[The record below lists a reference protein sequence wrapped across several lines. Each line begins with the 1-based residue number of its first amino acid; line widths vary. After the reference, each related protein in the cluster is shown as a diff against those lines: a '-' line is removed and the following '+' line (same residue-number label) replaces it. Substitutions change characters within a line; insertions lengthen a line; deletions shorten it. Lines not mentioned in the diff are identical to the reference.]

1 MENQN
6 NNLQEL
12 EELRS
17 QVAEF
22 KNRMEQQEIVS
33 RRLLEE
39 VMKGHVSWI
48 KQMSIWGS
56 VGELVILPLLVY
68 ALRSIVGVSWLP
80 IIAVGLILVGEAVF
94 NFWNVSTIRD
104 KHLAVD
110 DVLSA
115 QQRLITFKRREKLY
129 TFGIL
134 PFLFLWIVW
143 LLFDVYY
150 GTDIPF
156 SPSSER
162 GIVHVVVI
170 VIASDKFVHYNIP
183 QSDRNSDSW
192 NRSLWSYLLSGKITS
207 SFLSSSLQLTILRER
222 MVPSGAKRIIWG
234 IAMTP

>member
-6 NNLQEL
+6 INLQEL

-22 KNRMEQQEIVS
+22 KKRVEQQEIVS
-33 RRLLEE
+33 RRLLKEA
-39 VMKGHVSWI
+39 MKGHVSWI

-68 ALRSIVGVSWLP
+68 ALRNIVGVSWLP
-80 IIAVGLILVGEAVF
+80 IIAIGLMIASEAVF

-110 DVLSA
+110 DVLST

-129 TFGIL
+129 LFGIF
-134 PFLFLWIVW
+134 PFILICVVW
-143 LLFDVYY
+143 LLFDVYH

-156 SPSSER
+156 PSSDR
-162 GIVHVVVI
+162 LLVDFVLIVI
-170 VIASDKFVHYNIP
+170 VLAAVIYVFS
-183 QSDRNSDSW
+183 REM
-192 NRSLWSYLLSGKITS
+192 RSLNNAIKDLDEFADKNN
-207 SFLSSSLQLTILRER
+207 
-222 MVPSGAKRIIWG
+222 
-234 IAMTP
+234 

>member
-22 KNRMEQQEIVS
+22 KNRVEQQEIVS
-33 RRLLEE
+33 RRLLKEA
-39 VMKGHVSWI
+39 MKGHVSWI

-56 VGELVILPLLVY
+56 VGELVILPWLVY

-80 IIAVGLILVGEAVF
+80 IIVIVFVIVGEAVF
-94 NFWNVSTIRD
+94 NFWNVSSIRD

-110 DVLSA
+110 DVLSV
-115 QQRLITFKRREKLY
+115 QQRLITFKRRDKLY
-129 TFGIL
+129 TFSIL
-134 PFLFLWIVW
+134 PFLFLWFVW

-156 SPSSER
+156 FHSSER
-162 GIVHVVVI
+162 NLVYFVAVVI
-170 VIASDKFVHYNIP
+170 ILTVFFYVFY
-183 QSDRNSDSW
+183 REM
-192 NRSLWSYLLSGKITS
+192 RSLNKVIRDIDE
-207 SFLSSSLQLTILRER
+207 FAE
-222 MVPSGAKRIIWG
+222 KNN
-234 IAMTP
+234 

>member
-1 MENQN
+1 MEDLN

-22 KNRMEQQEIVS
+22 KKHVEQQEIVS
-33 RRLLEE
+33 RRLLKEA
-39 VMKGHVSWI
+39 MKGHVSWI

-56 VGELVILPLLVY
+56 VGELVILPFLVY

-80 IIAVGLILVGEAVF
+80 IIVIGLVIVGEAVF
-94 NFWNVSTIRD
+94 NFWNVSSIRD

-134 PFLFLWIVW
+134 PILLLWVVW
-143 LLFDVYY
+143 LLFSIYH
-150 GTDIPF
+150 GTNIPF
-156 SPSSER
+156 PSYDR
-162 GIVHVVVI
+162 LLGYFVA
-170 VIASDKFVHYNIP
+170 IAITLAVLFYVFY
-183 QSDRNSDSW
+183 REM
-192 NRSLWSYLLSGKITS
+192 RSLNKAIKDIDEFAGK
-207 SFLSSSLQLTILRER
+207 E
-222 MVPSGAKRIIWG
+222 
-234 IAMTP
+234 

>member
-6 NNLQEL
+6 DNLQEL

-22 KNRMEQQEIVS
+22 KNRVEQQEIVS
-33 RRLLEE
+33 RRLLREA
-39 VMKGHVSWI
+39 MKGHVSWI
-48 KQMSIWGS
+48 KQMSIWCS
-56 VGELVILPLLVY
+56 VGELVILPFLVY

-80 IIAVGLILVGEAVF
+80 IIVIGLVIVGEAIF

-110 DVLSA
+110 DVLCA

-134 PFLFLWIVW
+134 PVIFLWVVW
-143 LLFDVYY
+143 LLFDVYH

-156 SPSSER
+156 PSSDR
-162 GIVHVVVI
+162 LLVDFVVI
-170 VIASDKFVHYNIP
+170 GITLAVLSYVFY
-183 QSDRNSDSW
+183 REM
-192 NRSLWSYLLSGKITS
+192 RSLNKAIKDIDEFGEKNT
-207 SFLSSSLQLTILRER
+207 
-222 MVPSGAKRIIWG
+222 
-234 IAMTP
+234 

>member
-22 KNRMEQQEIVS
+22 KKRVEQQEIVS
-33 RRLLEE
+33 RRLLREA
-39 VMKGHVSWI
+39 MKGHVSWI

-56 VGELVILPLLVY
+56 VGELAILPFLVY
-68 ALRSIVGVSWLP
+68 ALRNIVGVSWLP
-80 IIAVGLILVGEAVF
+80 IIAVGLMLVGEAVF

-115 QQRLITFKRREKLY
+115 HQRLITFKRREKLY

-134 PFLFLWIVW
+134 PFIFLCVVW

-156 SPSSER
+156 FPSSER
-162 GIVHVVVI
+162 NLVYFVVI
-170 VIASDKFVHYNIP
+170 VIVFALLFYVFS
-183 QSDRNSDSW
+183 REM
-192 NRSLWSYLLSGKITS
+192 RSLNKAIKDIDEFAGRNNK
-207 SFLSSSLQLTILRER
+207 Q
-222 MVPSGAKRIIWG
+222 
-234 IAMTP
+234 

>member
-22 KNRMEQQEIVS
+22 KKRVEQQEIVS
-33 RRLLEE
+33 RRLLREA
-39 VMKGHVSWI
+39 MKGHVSWI
-48 KQMSIWGS
+48 KRMSIWGS
-56 VGELVILPLLVY
+56 VGELVILPFLVY
-68 ALRSIVGVSWLP
+68 ALRSVVGVSWMP
-80 IIAVGLILVGEAVF
+80 IIVLGLMLVGEAVF

-134 PFLFLWIVW
+134 PFLFFWVVW

-156 SPSSER
+156 SPQVR
-162 GIVHVVVI
+162 GILSI
-170 VIASDKFVHYNIP
+170 
-183 QSDRNSDSW
+183 SW
-192 NRSLWSYLLSGKITS
+192 
-207 SFLSSSLQLTILRER
+207 
-222 MVPSGAKRIIWG
+222 
-234 IAMTP
+234 

>member
-6 NNLQEL
+6 NSLQEL

-22 KNRMEQQEIVS
+22 KNRVEQQEIVS
-33 RRLLEE
+33 RRLLREA
-39 VMKGHVSWI
+39 MKGHVSWI
-48 KQMSIWGS
+48 KQMSIWCS
-56 VGELVILPLLVY
+56 VGELVILPFLVY

-80 IIAVGLILVGEAVF
+80 IIVIGLVIVGEAVF

-129 TFGIL
+129 TYGIL
-134 PFLFLWIVW
+134 PVIFLWVVW
-143 LLFDVYY
+143 LLFDVYH

-156 SPSSER
+156 PSSDR
-162 GIVHVVVI
+162 LLVDFVVI
-170 VIASDKFVHYNIP
+170 GITLAVLSYVFY
-183 QSDRNSDSW
+183 REM
-192 NRSLWSYLLSGKITS
+192 RSLNKAIKNIDE
-207 SFLSSSLQLTILRER
+207 FRE
-222 MVPSGAKRIIWG
+222 KN
-234 IAMTP
+234 T

>member
-12 EELRS
+12 KELRS

-22 KNRMEQQEIVS
+22 KKRVEQQEIVS
-33 RRLLEE
+33 RRLLKEA
-39 VMKGHVSWI
+39 MKGHVSWI

-56 VGELVILPLLVY
+56 VGELAILPFLVY
-68 ALRSIVGVSWLP
+68 ALRNIVGVSWLP
-80 IIAVGLILVGEAVF
+80 IIAVGLMLVGEAVF
-94 NFWNVSTIRD
+94 NLWNVSTIRD

-115 QQRLITFKRREKLY
+115 QQLLISFKRREKLY

-134 PFLFLWIVW
+134 PFIFLCVVW

-156 SPSSER
+156 FPSSER
-162 GIVHVVVI
+162 NLVYFVVI
-170 VIASDKFVHYNIP
+170 VIVFALLFYVFS
-183 QSDRNSDSW
+183 REM
-192 NRSLWSYLLSGKITS
+192 RSLNKAIKDIDE
-207 SFLSSSLQLTILRER
+207 FAE
-222 MVPSGAKRIIWG
+222 KNN
-234 IAMTP
+234 

>member
-33 RRLLEE
+33 IRLLKKA
-39 VMKGHVSWI
+39 MKGHVSWI
-48 KQMSIWGS
+48 KQMSFWGS

-68 ALRSIVGVSWLP
+68 VLRSIAGFLWLP
-80 IIAVGLILVGEAVF
+80 IIVIGLMIAGEAVF

-104 KHLAVD
+104 KHLAAD
-110 DVLSA
+110 DVLSV

-129 TFGIL
+129 AFGIL
-134 PFLFLWIVW
+134 PFLLLWLVCIPFGV
-143 LLFDVYY
+143 FH

-156 SPSSER
+156 PSSDR
-162 GIVHVVVI
+162 LVVYCVAIVI
-170 VIASDKFVHYNIP
+170 VFAVLSYVFY
-183 QSDRNSDSW
+183 REM
-192 NRSLWSYLLSGKITS
+192 RSLNKAIKDIDDFANGK
-207 SFLSSSLQLTILRER
+207 
-222 MVPSGAKRIIWG
+222 
-234 IAMTP
+234 

>member
-6 NNLQEL
+6 NNFQEL

-33 RRLLEE
+33 RHLLKEA
-39 VMKGHVSWI
+39 MKGHVSWI
-48 KQMSIWGS
+48 KQMGIWVS
-56 VGELVILPLLVY
+56 VAELLILPLLVY

-80 IIAVGLILVGEAVF
+80 TIVIGLMIVCEAVF

-134 PFLFLWIVW
+134 PFVFLCVVW
-143 LLFDVYY
+143 LLFDVYH

-156 SPSSER
+156 LS
-162 GIVHVVVI
+162 
-170 VIASDKFVHYNIP
+170 
-183 QSDRNSDSW
+183 SDRLLVYFVVSVIIFAVLFYVFSREM
-192 NRSLWSYLLSGKITS
+192 RSLNKAIKSIDEFAGK
-207 SFLSSSLQLTILRER
+207 E
-222 MVPSGAKRIIWG
+222 
-234 IAMTP
+234 

>member
-22 KNRMEQQEIVS
+22 KNRVEQQEIVS
-33 RRLLEE
+33 RRLLKEA
-39 VMKGHVSWI
+39 MKGHVSWI

-68 ALRSIVGVSWLP
+68 ALRCIVGVSWLP
-80 IIAVGLILVGEAVF
+80 IIAVGLVIVGEAVF
-94 NFWNVSTIRD
+94 NFWNVSSIRD
-104 KHLAVD
+104 KYLAVD
-110 DVLSA
+110 NVLSV

-129 TFGIL
+129 TYGIL
-134 PFLFLWIVW
+134 PFIFLWVVW

-156 SPSSER
+156 FPSSER
-162 GIVHVVVI
+162 NLVYFVAVVI
-170 VIASDKFVHYNIP
+170 TLAVVSYVFY
-183 QSDRNSDSW
+183 REM
-192 NRSLWSYLLSGKITS
+192 RSLNKAIRDIDE
-207 SFLSSSLQLTILRER
+207 FRE
-222 MVPSGAKRIIWG
+222 KNN
-234 IAMTP
+234 

>member
-1 MENQN
+1 MDNQN

-22 KNRMEQQEIVS
+22 KNRVEQQEIVS
-33 RRLLEE
+33 RRLLKEA
-39 VMKGHVSWI
+39 MKGHVSWI

-68 ALRSIVGVSWLP
+68 ALRCIVGVSWLP
-80 IIAVGLILVGEAVF
+80 IIVIGLVIVGEAVF
-94 NFWNVSTIRD
+94 NFWNVSSIRD

-110 DVLSA
+110 DVLSV

-129 TFGIL
+129 TYGIL
-134 PFLFLWIVW
+134 PFIFLWVVW

-156 SPSSER
+156 FPSSDR
-162 GIVHVVVI
+162 LLFYFVVI
-170 VIASDKFVHYNIP
+170 AITLAVISYVFY
-183 QSDRNSDSW
+183 REM
-192 NRSLWSYLLSGKITS
+192 RSLNKAIKDIDE
-207 SFLSSSLQLTILRER
+207 FRE
-222 MVPSGAKRIIWG
+222 KNN
-234 IAMTP
+234 

>member
-1 MENQN
+1 MENLN

-22 KNRMEQQEIVS
+22 KKHVEQQEIVS
-33 RRLLEE
+33 RRLLKEA
-39 VMKGHVSWI
+39 MKGHVSWI

-68 ALRSIVGVSWLP
+68 ALRCIVGVSLLP
-80 IIAVGLILVGEAVF
+80 IIAVGLVIVGEAVF

-110 DVLSA
+110 DVLSV

-129 TFGIL
+129 TYGIL
-134 PFLFLWIVW
+134 PFIFLWVVW

-156 SPSSER
+156 FPSSDR
-162 GIVHVVVI
+162 LLFYFVVI
-170 VIASDKFVHYNIP
+170 AITLAVVSYVFY
-183 QSDRNSDSW
+183 REM
-192 NRSLWSYLLSGKITS
+192 RSLNKAIKDIDE
-207 SFLSSSLQLTILRER
+207 FRE
-222 MVPSGAKRIIWG
+222 KNN
-234 IAMTP
+234 

>member
-1 MENQN
+1 MENLN

-22 KNRMEQQEIVS
+22 KNRVEQQEIVS
-33 RRLLEE
+33 RRLLKEA
-39 VMKGHVSWI
+39 MKGHVSWI

-56 VGELVILPLLVY
+56 VGELVILPFLVY

-80 IIAVGLILVGEAVF
+80 IIVIGLVIVGEAVF
-94 NFWNVSTIRD
+94 NFWNVSSIRD

-129 TFGIL
+129 TYGIL
-134 PFLFLWIVW
+134 PFIFLWVVW

-156 SPSSER
+156 FPSSDR
-162 GIVHVVVI
+162 LLVYFVVI
-170 VIASDKFVHYNIP
+170 VITLAILSYVFY
-183 QSDRNSDSW
+183 REM
-192 NRSLWSYLLSGKITS
+192 RSLNKAIKDIDE
-207 SFLSSSLQLTILRER
+207 FRE
-222 MVPSGAKRIIWG
+222 KNN
-234 IAMTP
+234 

>member
-33 RRLLEE
+33 RRLLKEA
-39 VMKGHVSWI
+39 MKGHVSWI
-48 KQMSIWGS
+48 RQTSFWGS
-56 VGELVILPLLVY
+56 VVELALLPLFVY
-68 ALRSIVGVSWLP
+68 VLRSIAGFLWLP
-80 IIAVGLILVGEAVF
+80 IIVVGLLIAGEAVF

-129 TFGIL
+129 TFSIVPFIL
-134 PFLFLWIVW
+134 LWLACIPFGVFH
-143 LLFDVYY
+143 

-156 SPSSER
+156 PSSDR
-162 GIVHVVVI
+162 LLVYFVAIVI
-170 VIASDKFVHYNIP
+170 VFAILFYVFS
-183 QSDRNSDSW
+183 REMC
-192 NRSLWSYLLSGKITS
+192 SLNKAIKDIDEFAGK
-207 SFLSSSLQLTILRER
+207 E
-222 MVPSGAKRIIWG
+222 
-234 IAMTP
+234 

>member
-22 KNRMEQQEIVS
+22 KSRVEQQEIVS
-33 RRLLEE
+33 RRLLKEA
-39 VMKGHVSWI
+39 MKGHVSWI
-48 KQMSIWGS
+48 KQMSFWGS
-56 VGELVILPLLVY
+56 VAELVIIPLMVY
-68 ALRSIVGVSWLP
+68 ALRYIAGFSWLP
-80 IIAVGLILVGEAVF
+80 IIALGLVMAGEAAF

-110 DVLSA
+110 DVLSV

-129 TFGIL
+129 TYGIL
-134 PFLFLWIVW
+134 PFIFLWVVW

-156 SPSSER
+156 FPSSKR
-162 GIVHVVVI
+162 LVFYIVLI
-170 VIASDKFVHYNIP
+170 VIATAVLFYVFSCEM
-183 QSDRNSDSW
+183 
-192 NRSLWSYLLSGKITS
+192 RSLNNAIKDIDEFTGK
-207 SFLSSSLQLTILRER
+207 
-222 MVPSGAKRIIWG
+222 K
-234 IAMTP
+234 

>member
-22 KNRMEQQEIVS
+22 KKRVEQQEIVS
-33 RRLLEE
+33 RRLLREA
-39 VMKGHVSWI
+39 MKGHVSWI

-56 VGELVILPLLVY
+56 VGELAILPFLVY
-68 ALRSIVGVSWLP
+68 ALRNIVGVSWLP
-80 IIAVGLILVGEAVF
+80 IIAVGLMLVGEAVF

-115 QQRLITFKRREKLY
+115 QQLLISFKRREKLY

-134 PFLFLWIVW
+134 PFIFLCVVW

-156 SPSSER
+156 FPSSER
-162 GIVHVVVI
+162 NLVYFVVI
-170 VIASDKFVHYNIP
+170 VIVFALLFYVFS
-183 QSDRNSDSW
+183 REM
-192 NRSLWSYLLSGKITS
+192 RSLNKAIKDIDEFAGKNN
-207 SFLSSSLQLTILRER
+207 
-222 MVPSGAKRIIWG
+222 
-234 IAMTP
+234 

>member
-6 NNLQEL
+6 NNFQEL
-12 EELRS
+12 EELRC

-33 RRLLEE
+33 RHLLKEA
-39 VMKGHVSWI
+39 MKGHVSWI
-48 KQMSIWGS
+48 KQMGIWVS
-56 VGELVILPLLVY
+56 VAELLILPLLVY

-80 IIAVGLILVGEAVF
+80 TIVIGLMIAGEAVF

-134 PFLFLWIVW
+134 PFVFLCVVW
-143 LLFDVYY
+143 LLFDVYH

-156 SPSSER
+156 FPSSDR
-162 GIVHVVVI
+162 LLVYFVVSVI
-170 VIASDKFVHYNIP
+170 IFAVLFYVFS
-183 QSDRNSDSW
+183 REM
-192 NRSLWSYLLSGKITS
+192 RSLNKAIKSIDEFAGK
-207 SFLSSSLQLTILRER
+207 E
-222 MVPSGAKRIIWG
+222 
-234 IAMTP
+234 

>member
-22 KNRMEQQEIVS
+22 KNRVEQQEIVN
-33 RRLLEE
+33 RRLLKET
-39 VMKGHVSWI
+39 MKGHVSWI

-56 VGELVILPLLVY
+56 VGELVILPFLVY

-80 IIAVGLILVGEAVF
+80 IIVVGLVIVGEAVF

-110 DVLSA
+110 DVLSV

-129 TFGIL
+129 TYGIL
-134 PFLFLWIVW
+134 PFLFLWFVW

-156 SPSSER
+156 FPS
-162 GIVHVVVI
+162 
-170 VIASDKFVHYNIP
+170 
-183 QSDRNSDSW
+183 SDRNLVYFVAVVIILTVFFYVFSREM
-192 NRSLWSYLLSGKITS
+192 RSLNKAIKDIDE
-207 SFLSSSLQLTILRER
+207 FRE
-222 MVPSGAKRIIWG
+222 KNN
-234 IAMTP
+234 

>member
-6 NNLQEL
+6 NSLQEL

-22 KNRMEQQEIVS
+22 KNRVEQQEIVS
-33 RRLLEE
+33 RRLLKEA
-39 VMKGHVSWI
+39 MKGHVSWI
-48 KQMSIWGS
+48 KQMSIGGS
-56 VGELVILPLLVY
+56 VGELAILPFLVY
-68 ALRSIVGVSWLP
+68 ALRNIVGVSWLP
-80 IIAVGLILVGEAVF
+80 IIVVGLVIVGEAVF
-94 NFWNVSTIRD
+94 NFGNVSTIRD

-134 PFLFLWIVW
+134 PFLFFWVVW

-156 SPSSER
+156 FPSSER
-162 GIVHVVVI
+162 NLVYFVVI
-170 VIASDKFVHYNIP
+170 VVASAVVSYVFY
-183 QSDRNSDSW
+183 REM
-192 NRSLWSYLLSGKITS
+192 RSLNKAIKDIDE
-207 SFLSSSLQLTILRER
+207 FAER
-222 MVPSGAKRIIWG
+222 NNKQ
-234 IAMTP
+234 

>member
-22 KNRMEQQEIVS
+22 KNRIEQQEIVS
-33 RRLLEE
+33 RHLLKEA
-39 VMKGHVSWI
+39 MKGHVSWI

-56 VGELVILPLLVY
+56 VGELVILPFLVY

-80 IIAVGLILVGEAVF
+80 IIGVVLMLVGEAVF
-94 NFWNVSTIRD
+94 NFWNVSTIRN

-129 TFGIL
+129 TYGIL
-134 PFLFLWIVW
+134 PFIFLWVVW

-156 SPSSER
+156 PSSDR
-162 GIVHVVVI
+162 LLVDLVLIVI
-170 VIASDKFVHYNIP
+170 VLVLLFYVFS
-183 QSDRNSDSW
+183 REM
-192 NRSLWSYLLSGKITS
+192 RSLNKAIKDIDEFAGK
-207 SFLSSSLQLTILRER
+207 E
-222 MVPSGAKRIIWG
+222 
-234 IAMTP
+234 

>member
-6 NNLQEL
+6 NNFQEL

-33 RRLLEE
+33 RRLLKEA
-39 VMKGHVSWI
+39 MNSHVSWI
-48 KQMSIWGS
+48 KQMGIWVS
-56 VGELVILPLLVY
+56 VAELVILPLLVY

-80 IIAVGLILVGEAVF
+80 TIVIGLMIVSEAFF

-134 PFLFLWIVW
+134 PFVFLCVVW
-143 LLFDVYY
+143 LLFDVYH

-156 SPSSER
+156 PSSDR
-162 GIVHVVVI
+162 LLVYIVLI
-170 VIASDKFVHYNIP
+170 VITTTVLFYVFS
-183 QSDRNSDSW
+183 REM
-192 NRSLWSYLLSGKITS
+192 RSLNKAIKSIDEFAGN
-207 SFLSSSLQLTILRER
+207 E
-222 MVPSGAKRIIWG
+222 
-234 IAMTP
+234 

>member
-1 MENQN
+1 MDNQN

-22 KNRMEQQEIVS
+22 KNRVEQQEIVS
-33 RRLLEE
+33 RRLLKEA
-39 VMKGHVSWI
+39 MKGHVSWI

-68 ALRSIVGVSWLP
+68 ALRCIVGVSWLP
-80 IIAVGLILVGEAVF
+80 IIAVGLVIVGEAVF
-94 NFWNVSTIRD
+94 NFWNVSSIRD

-110 DVLSA
+110 DVLSV

-134 PFLFLWIVW
+134 PFLFLCVIW

-156 SPSSER
+156 FPSSER
-162 GIVHVVVI
+162 NLVYFVAVVI
-170 VIASDKFVHYNIP
+170 TLAVVSYVFY
-183 QSDRNSDSW
+183 REM
-192 NRSLWSYLLSGKITS
+192 RSLNKAIRDIDE
-207 SFLSSSLQLTILRER
+207 FAE
-222 MVPSGAKRIIWG
+222 KNN
-234 IAMTP
+234 

>member
-6 NNLQEL
+6 NNFQEL

-33 RRLLEE
+33 RHLLKEA
-39 VMKGHVSWI
+39 MKGHVSWI
-48 KQMSIWGS
+48 KQMGIWVS
-56 VGELVILPLLVY
+56 VAELLILPLLVY

-80 IIAVGLILVGEAVF
+80 TIVIGLMIVSEVVF
-94 NFWNVSTIRD
+94 NFWNVSPIRD

-134 PFLFLWIVW
+134 PFVFLCVVW
-143 LLFDVYY
+143 LLFDVYH

-156 SPSSER
+156 PSSDR
-162 GIVHVVVI
+162 LLVCIVLI
-170 VIASDKFVHYNIP
+170 VITTTVLFYVFS
-183 QSDRNSDSW
+183 REM
-192 NRSLWSYLLSGKITS
+192 RSLNKAIKSIDEFAGK
-207 SFLSSSLQLTILRER
+207 E
-222 MVPSGAKRIIWG
+222 
-234 IAMTP
+234 

>member
-6 NNLQEL
+6 NSLQEL

-22 KNRMEQQEIVS
+22 KNRVEQQEIVS
-33 RRLLEE
+33 RRLLREA
-39 VMKGHVSWI
+39 MKGHVSWI
-48 KQMSIWGS
+48 KQMSIWCS
-56 VGELVILPLLVY
+56 VGELVILPFLVY

-80 IIAVGLILVGEAVF
+80 IIVVGLVIVGEAVF

-134 PFLFLWIVW
+134 PVIFLWVVW
-143 LLFDVYY
+143 LLFDVYH

-156 SPSSER
+156 PSSDR
-162 GIVHVVVI
+162 LLVDFVVI
-170 VIASDKFVHYNIP
+170 GITLAVLSYVFY
-183 QSDRNSDSW
+183 REM
-192 NRSLWSYLLSGKITS
+192 RSLNKAIKDIDE
-207 SFLSSSLQLTILRER
+207 FRE
-222 MVPSGAKRIIWG
+222 KN
-234 IAMTP
+234 T

>member
-6 NNLQEL
+6 NNFQEL

-33 RRLLEE
+33 RHLLKEA
-39 VMKGHVSWI
+39 MKGHVSWI
-48 KQMSIWGS
+48 KQMGIWVS
-56 VGELVILPLLVY
+56 VAELLILPLLVY

-80 IIAVGLILVGEAVF
+80 TIVIGLMIVSEAVF

-134 PFLFLWIVW
+134 PFIFLCVVW

-156 SPSSER
+156 FPSSER
-162 GIVHVVVI
+162 NLVYFVVI
-170 VIASDKFVHYNIP
+170 VIVFALLFYVFS
-183 QSDRNSDSW
+183 REM
-192 NRSLWSYLLSGKITS
+192 RSLNKAIKDIDE
-207 SFLSSSLQLTILRER
+207 FAE
-222 MVPSGAKRIIWG
+222 KNN
-234 IAMTP
+234 